1 MQTLWANNS
10 RISRIKNAKFSGC
23 CFFMNAKQYRDFQ
36 ICCSVPLKNTSNGC
50 FWIDLIIYDVIKLWN
65 RFSQLDYFLTL
76 SWRRPLSYR
85 NQYIDLRSKS
95 IDWLLYDNSL
105 RHERVNAFLK
115 YQAIKLLSGM
125 GLTHFQFIFL
135 INCSIQIRV
144 LLQLFVYITMHKKW
158 SFPLRFSLVNV
169 AKSVELHL
177 PKKFWMRNF
186 IFCAV

>member
-85 NQYIDLRSKS
+85 NQYTDLLRKS
-95 IDWLLYDNSL
+95 MDWFLYDNGL
-105 RHERVNAFLK
+105 RHEGVNSFTG
-115 YQAIKLLSGM
+115 QV
-125 GLTHFQFIFL
+125 L
-135 INCSIQIRV
+135 ITSHIWKD
-144 LLQLFVYITMHKKW
+144 TT
-158 SFPLRFSLVNV
+158 V
-169 AKSVELHL
+169 AKQPTKCQQKH
-177 PKKFWMRNF
+177 FYWGF
-186 IFCAV
+186 